1 MAASMLCDDP
11 LFGGESLF
19 GGMSLDLEDLFSDD
33 MMGALLAP
41 GGTEHSA
48 SELLVAPPPC
58 MVPAARVTQPCS
70 SGSGSGTAPAANS
83 PSPTHSRSLSTT
95 SNESQ
100 QGSLGEPMVRL
111 VRQRSTGPPKR
122 SLQSSG
128 ALGGSW
134 AAARAHP
141 TSACVACPVSR
152 TCPVHTHCHV

>member
-41 GGTEHSA
+41 VGTEHGA
-48 SELLVAPPPC
+48 SEVLVAPPPC

-70 SGSGSGTAPAANS
+70 SGSGTALAANR
-83 PSPTHSRSLSTT
+83 PSPTHSSAT

-100 QGSLGEPMVRL
+100 QGSLCEPMVRL
-111 VRQRSTGPPKR
+111 VRQRSTGPPTR
-122 SLQSSG
+122 SPKSSG
-128 ALGGSW
+128 ALGLVGSG
-134 AAARAHP
+134 ARARVVLSLEP
-141 TSACVACPVSR
+141 ACPLAR
-152 TCPVHTHCHV
+152 TCVRIATSNHV